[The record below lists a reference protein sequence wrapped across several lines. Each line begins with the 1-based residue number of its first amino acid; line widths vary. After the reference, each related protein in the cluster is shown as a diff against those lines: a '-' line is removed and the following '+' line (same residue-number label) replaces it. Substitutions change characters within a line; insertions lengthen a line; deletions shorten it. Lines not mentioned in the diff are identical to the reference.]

1 MWANWLREC
10 NTQKRL
16 TNCFINA
23 ILAVRVENPY
33 GRSFFMSFVIS
44 VWNSTEDIVLVF
56 VALAAF
62 LLAVYFAIIPHEI
75 AHGLVAKWNGDLT
88 AKVNGRLTLNPAVH
102 FDPIGFV
109 MLLFMGFG
117 YAKPVPVNP
126 YNFKVPRRGLFT
138 VAIAGV
144 VYNLAAMIVSCF
156 FLALTIFIG
165 QSLQITYAY
174 YFFYWFFYLSASI
187 NVMLF
192 LFNLLPLG
200 PLDGF
205 KIIEAYANRD
215 NSFISWLRRY
225 GVYILVALFVIHFA
239 VYYIGAYGRLE
250 FIKYFDLL
258 GLYLDYGTM
267 GIAGSVQSLF
277 NLMFG
282 LPSGF
287 ELFGVV

>member
-1 MWANWLREC
+1 MW
-10 NTQKRL
+10 
-16 TNCFINA
+16 
-23 ILAVRVENPY
+23 
-33 GRSFFMSFVIS
+33 FVIN
-44 VWNSTEDIVLVF
+44 VFNSTEDIILVF

-88 AKVNGRLTLNPAVH
+88 AKVNGRLTLNPAAH
-102 FDPIGFV
+102 FDIVGFA
-109 MLLFMGFG
+109 MLVFMGFG
-117 YAKPVPVNP
+117 FAKPVPVNP

-144 VYNLAAMIVSCF
+144 TYNLVAMILSCF
-156 FLALTIFIG
+156 FLALTIAIG
-165 QSLQITYAY
+165 PLEIYSYC
-174 YFFYWFFYLSASI
+174 FFEWFFRLSAQI

-205 KIIEAYANRD
+205 KIIEAYASRE
-215 NSFISWLRRY
+215 NSFIGWLRRY
-225 GVYILVALFVIHFA
+225 GLYILIALFVIHMGI
-239 VYYIGAYGRLE
+239 YYIGAYGRLE

-258 GLYLDYGTM
+258 GLYLNYGTM

-277 NLMFG
+277 NLIFG
-282 LPSGF
+282 IGVSGF
-287 ELFGVV
+287 DVTFFGVG